1 MQLVFKE
8 KLKEYFHFDEEHHVL
23 LVKTPS
29 SLDKYINPFVAVG
42 WFINHYFFVKFF
54 FLEEKIIPKIFQ
66 TFGWCIYPVSV
77 TLWAPWL
84 GDFDNLNLFYRKIKI
99 EKMPK
104 FETLLATNGLSW
116 WMREE
121 RGEQLGSCLERDYW
135 NWLSCLGSGSQPPD
149 SMIVISALDL
159 SSFVTVHVT
168 SGPSLVHS
176 PLPSLVTLASHWSR
190 ARWQQSWQICP
201 ALIGWPP
208 LNHGQFL
215 KLWRVKMPAMQCG

>member
-1 MQLVFKE
+1 
-8 KLKEYFHFDEEHHVL
+8 
-23 LVKTPS
+23 
-29 SLDKYINPFVAVG
+29 
-42 WFINHYFFVKFF
+42 
-54 FLEEKIIPKIFQ
+54 
-66 TFGWCIYPVSV
+66 
-77 TLWAPWL
+77 
-84 GDFDNLNLFYRKIKI
+84 
-99 EKMPK
+99 
-104 FETLLATNGLSW
+104 
-116 WMREE
+116 MREK

-135 NWLSCLGSGSQPPD
+135 NWLSCSGSGSQPTD
-149 SMIVISALDL
+149 GMIVISALDL

-215 KLWRVKMPAMQCG
+215 KLWRVKMPASVDNIFRALLLTDVYFIFFMSYGWVVPWRRWLGAGCLNTLTAERRRGGETKTVSINCVNYKASDTKHLWKMQTVSELIMAQPRRYLNRSHLASQLEQAARVC